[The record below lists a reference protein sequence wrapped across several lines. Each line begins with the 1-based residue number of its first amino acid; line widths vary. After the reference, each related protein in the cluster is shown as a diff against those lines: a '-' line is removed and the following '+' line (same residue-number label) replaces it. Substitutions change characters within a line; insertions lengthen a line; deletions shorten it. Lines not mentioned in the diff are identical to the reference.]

1 MECKDA
7 VLRPYFLCPEG
18 ENASASQPTP
28 YAIATSDTPQNGLSI
43 AGRAQGRNADEMG
56 IFCDF
61 IANHLPRRGA
71 QQGQRRKTI

>member
-28 YAIATSDTPQNGLSI
+28 YAIATSDIPQSGLSI
-43 AGRAQGRNADEMG
+43 VGRA
-56 IFCDF
+56 
-61 IANHLPRRGA
+61 
-71 QQGQRRKTI
+71 